1 MARVPALQI
10 TLGEKGGKFRL
21 KVEILQKCR
30 KNAEGPHTEGTEC
43 STLGNSAVRLHL
55 HLGDGFLKATA
66 CVSFLRLDRV
76 I

>member
-1 MARVPALQI
+1 MARMPALQI
-10 TLGEKGGKFRL
+10 SLGKKGGKIRM
-21 KVEILQKCR
+21 KVEILLKCR
-30 KNAEGPHTEGTEC
+30 ENAEGPHTEGTES

-66 CVSFLRLDRV
+66 RVSFLRLDGV